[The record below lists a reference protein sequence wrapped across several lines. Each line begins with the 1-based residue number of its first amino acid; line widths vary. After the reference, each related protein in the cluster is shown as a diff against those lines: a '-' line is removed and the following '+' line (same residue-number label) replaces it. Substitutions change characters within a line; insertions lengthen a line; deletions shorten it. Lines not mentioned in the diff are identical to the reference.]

1 MNRMPPVI
9 IDVLAVLAL
18 VVGVAAATPS
28 IPIPPP

>member
-9 IDVLAVLAL
+9 IAVLAVLAL